1 MDQPRHVP
9 VLMEEVLRILAPR
22 PGETYLDC
30 TAGLG
35 GHAAAI
41 AAAVGPAGTIVLNDA
56 DPSNLARAA
65 ERVRAASSPAP
76 AVVTFHG
83 NFADAPRRMAEAGLA
98 ADMVLADLG
107 FSSNQVEDAQRGMSF
122 SRDGPL
128 DMRLDPTSPVTAAEL
143 VASLPEPELAQI
155 IRDFGE
161 DRDAARIARKLVE
174 ARRAAPITTTG
185 RLADIVRQ
193 ASGRRPSRD
202 SIDPATR
209 TFQALRIAVN
219 DELGSL
225 QSLLSAVERGA
236 AKAKGSEGSWVRAGA
251 RVAMISF
258 HSLEDRPVKR
268 AFADLVSRGLAAELT
283 RKPVV
288 ADEAEASRNPRSR
301 SAKLRAVRIGS

>member
-9 VLMEEVLRILAPR
+9 VLMEETLRLLAPR

-41 AAAVGPAGTIVLNDA
+41 AARVGPTGTIVLNDA

-65 ERVRAASSPAP
+65 ERVRGACLPP
-76 AVVTFHG
+76 PNVVSFHG
-83 NFADAPRRMAEAGLA
+83 NFADAPRRIAEAGLA

-128 DMRLDPTSPVTAAEL
+128 DMRLDPTSPITAAEL

-174 ARRAAPITTTG
+174 ARRTAPITTTG

-202 SIDPATR
+202 TIDPATR

-225 QSLLSAVERGA
+225 QSLLSALERGA
-236 AKAKGSEGSWVRAGA
+236 AKATGSGGSWVRTGA
-251 RVAMISF
+251 RVAIISF

-283 RKPVV
+283 RKPVA

-301 SAKLRAVRIGS
+301 SAKLRAARIGG